1 MLGNS
6 KNFSLLPAIGG
17 WSVTIVHGFLSAQWF
32 AEHGAHLQRGWAQS
46 VRFKLGVVLY
56 YSGLAMLVW
65 HDKLQRDLRAEPG
78 PRYRVPTGGLFEYAT
93 AASYFAELWTWA
105 GFAIMSW
112 GPNGAFIFL
121 VSLVNLV
128 PRAAATHAWYL
139 EQFPD
144 YPPERK
150 YLVPFVW

>member
-1 MLGNS
+1 MV
-6 KNFSLLPAIGG
+6 FITVPTDTPPI
-17 WSVTIVHGFLSAQWF
+17 AQPTNC
-32 AEHGAHLQRGWAQS
+32 
-46 VRFKLGVVLY
+46 V
-56 YSGLAMLVW
+56 
-65 HDKLQRDLRAEPG
+65 
-78 PRYRVPTGGLFEYAT
+78 VPTGGLFEYAT

-150 YLVPFVW
+150 YLVTFVW